1 MTRRDEAALN
11 TRNPCV
17 SEIDDMKRR
26 ATGTFEVK
34 LTPQPADDYF
44 DATTLSRLTLDK
56 EFKGDLEG
64 TSKGQMLSAMT
75 SIRNSAGYV
84 AIERV
89 AGTLQGRKGG
99 FILQH
104 SGTMNRGAASLVVSI
119 VPDSGTGALEGI
131 SGTMSIDLSGGKH
144 AYTIDYTLGN

>member
-1 MTRRDEAALN
+1 
-11 TRNPCV
+11 
-17 SEIDDMKRR
+17 MKRR
-26 ATGTFEVK
+26 ANGTFEVK
-34 LTPQPADDYF
+34 LIPQPADEYF
-44 DATTLSRLTLDK
+44 DTTTLSRLTLDK

-75 SIRNSAGYV
+75 PIRNSAGYV

-89 AGTLQGRKGG
+89 TGSLQGRTGG

-104 SGTMNRGAASLVVSI
+104 SGTMNRGAQSLVVSI

-131 SGTMSIDLSGGKH
+131 NGTMTIDLSGGKH
-144 AYTIDYTLGN
+144 AYTLDYTLGN